1 MAPAVDQD
9 KLNECMLKHRAFIKD
24 MGKYEHVGRTMQAR
38 LDGLAHFLPLMM
50 DALDF
55 CPCCEIGY
63 GQWKLAL
70 AAAHDEAKKLQPSE
84 ELNIGQ
90 FNLKIWSMQK
100 TERFMTVF
108 NHFRKI
114 KRMKAKEWSALIKKS
129 SKDSVQK
136 CREVM
141 RRIDTTSFGLEESD
155 GEVSLDGH
163 GLPSMLRSP
172 PAAKRVLAVRVSDE
186 SALSLD
192 SAGLPKMLGKG
203 KESYPK
209 ETSILEKLQLV
220 KRPDACDSSAKNVMK
235 KPSAKAAVGKVLVK
249 IIRKNALKMRPK
261 GCSKCREKAGCTPS
275 CWRLRGFLMV

>member
-1 MAPAVDQD
+1 MAPVVDQN

-63 GQWKLAL
+63 GQWKIAI

-114 KRMKAKEWSALIKKS
+114 KRMKTKEWAALVKKS

-141 RRIDTTSFGLEESD
+141 RRIDARSFGLEESD
-155 GEVSLDGH
+155 GEVSLDGD
-163 GLPSMLRSP
+163 GLPQMLESP
-172 PAAKRVLAVRVSDE
+172 PVRRIGRRASDE
-186 SALSLD
+186 SELSLD
-192 SAGLPKMLGKG
+192 GTGLPKILSCGQ
-203 KESYPK
+203 EPQQ
-209 ETSILEKLQLV
+209 TSILEKLQL
-220 KRPDACDSSAKNVMK
+220 MK
-235 KPSAKAAVGKVLVK
+235 KPAAATHSLAKDVMKRPSAKSVGKVMKVMAK
-249 IIRKNALKMRPK
+249 ITRKKGLKLRPR
-261 GCSKCREKAGCTPS
+261 GCS
-275 CWRLRGFLMV
+275 